1 MVEFKE
7 YVIYIFKENKIKSL
21 IVFVLTLVVTTLSLL
36 EPQLLVIL
44 VDKAISHDNFN
55 LLFIVSISYVILIVI
70 SALCKYSITVL
81 RTKIKKQTT
90 YK

>member
-36 EPQLLVIL
+36 
-44 VDKAISHDNFN
+44 DAN
-55 LLFIVSISYVILIVI
+55 Y
-70 SALCKYSITVL
+70 A
-81 RTKIKKQTT
+81 
-90 YK
+90 

>member
-36 EPQLLVIL
+36 EL
-44 VDKAISHDNFN
+44 
-55 LLFIVSISYVILIVI
+55 Y
-70 SALCKYSITVL
+70 YSIEN
-81 RTKIKKQTT
+81 KN
-90 YK
+90 